1 MKKIGYLLSIAMMAA
16 AGLFCACSSSDD
28 DVAEATADETS
39 TGNQYMAV
47 TLTFANGSTTRAD
60 YGAAEY
66 DATENEQAVDA
77 STSYFLFYNSSGT
90 CIATGTL
97 ASSASWTDSDS
108 GGIDASTE
116 NLVTVSMEDGKSY
129 SDISQVVVVLNC
141 PSDVTLS
148 TLKSYT
154 LSNLSSYVVSGGLD
168 GGSGDFIMSSAVLY
182 SSSSLISGPAVE
194 AKVYT
199 TVSEAQASPTTIYV
213 DRLAAKVTI
222 ATQGSSDTNNEGLV
236 QAASGSDSPY
246 AILSSTYPIQ
256 DYDETNSK
264 AVLYQKAKVK
274 VVIDGWGITGTNSN
288 AYLIK
293 NITVSDNAFTSGD
306 VLAKAYSNSAL
317 SSGWYNSTTS
327 QLHWAEDVNYSSSSS
342 STYGSSSSES
352 NALSYVT
359 YSKLTSCSTDASY
372 YQENTVDYSGQSS
385 TTYNCAGKTIITPA
399 LVLAAHLE
407 IDYNSENSDTYTS
420 LDYDDYTGGGDS
432 SADLYFLN
440 GYFYTVNGLKYEIIE
455 LLKAAGYT
463 GASSATL
470 SYSNISD
477 ATITISRIS
486 GTSYGYVTTATD
498 LTLYKDGNEVSD
510 VADAIN
516 TVLGYSSTS
525 SSSDL
530 KLYTAGKCYYAAL
543 IEHMGS
549 SYSGITDS
557 DNKHAETSGAVP
569 IYGFV
574 RNNHYDL
581 TINKITGV
589 GAAIDPSSEIT
600 TIPDEETYY
609 YLDAEIRILAWRYA
623 SQSIDF

>member
-1 MKKIGYLLSIAMMAA
+1 MMAA

-47 TLTFANGSTTRAD
+47 TLTFANGSTTRAT
-60 YGAAEY
+60 YGDAEY
-66 DATENEQAVDA
+66 NATENEQAVDA
-77 STSYFLFYNSSGT
+77 STSYFLFYNSDGK

-97 ASSASWTDSDS
+97 ASSASWTDSNS
-108 GGIDASTE
+108 EGIDYSTE
-116 NLVTVSMEDGKSY
+116 NLVTVSMESGYEASA
-129 SDISQVVVVLNC
+129 ISQVVVVLNC

-148 TLKSYT
+148 TLKSNT
-154 LSNLSSYVVSGGLD
+154 LSNLSSTVVSGGLD
-168 GGSGDFIMSSAVLY
+168 GTSGSFIMSSAVLY
-182 SSSSLISGPAVE
+182 SSSTLTSGPAVS
-194 AKVYT
+194 ASVYT
-199 TVSEAQASPTTIYV
+199 TVSEAQASPATIYV

-222 ATQGSSDTNNEGLV
+222 NTQSSSDTNNEGLV
-236 QAASGSDSPY
+236 QAASGSASPY

-293 NITVSDNAFTSGD
+293 NITVNNSAFTTDD

-317 SSGWYNSTTS
+317 SSGWYNSTTN
-327 QLHWAEDVNYSSSSS
+327 QLHWAEDVNYSSSYG
-342 STYGSSSSES
+342 TGSSETY
-352 NALSYVT
+352 ALSYVK
-359 YSKLTSCSTDASY
+359 YSDLGTCSTDASY

-385 TTYNCAGKTIITPA
+385 TTYNCAGKAIITPA

-407 IDYNSENSDTYTS
+407 IDYNSDNSDTYTS
-420 LDYDDYTGGGDS
+420 LDYDDYTGGTSTSDN
-432 SADLYFLN
+432 LYFLN

-455 LLKAAGYT
+455 LLKNAGYT

-470 SYSNISD
+470 SYSDISS

-486 GTSYGYVTTATD
+486 GTSYGYVTSVSD
-498 LTLYKDGNEVSD
+498 LTLYKEGSSVSD

-543 IEHMGS
+543 IEHMS
-549 SYSGITDS
+549 STSSGITDS
-557 DNKHAETSGAVP
+557 GNEHADETTNAVP

-589 GAAIDPSSEIT
+589 GAAIDPDSKIT

-609 YLDAEIRILAWRYA
+609 YLDAKVNILAWRYA